1 MPNTNRDDAQ
11 GPVDGGLKSLVKHNF
26 HVAEATGQLNLAHM
40 HLEQLP
46 QSVQFLPRLV
56 ELDLS
61 YNSLNRFPG
70 QWVADHFKHL
80 RVLAVEHND
89 LYCLDDILALST
101 LSKLESLNHCKQS
114 QSATFPEPTKV
125 PQLRYT
131 IDGNAVPEP
140 LQIESDDDNTGDD
153 GFSKEGTQSIVKL
166 AFLTRCLDMEVLR
179 RELRLGLSFDGL
191 ANDQR
196 CLVREKSKHSADAS
210 LKDNPFNA
218 NVVLDNMIQAE
229 RSRY

>member
-1 MPNTNRDDAQ
+1 MLLR
-11 GPVDGGLKSLVKHNF
+11 
-26 HVAEATGQLNLAHM
+26 LNGIDI
-40 HLEQLP
+40 
-46 QSVQFLPRLV
+46 S
-56 ELDLS
+56 
-61 YNSLNRFPG
+61 
-70 QWVADHFKHL
+70 
-80 RVLAVEHND
+80 
-89 LYCLDDILALST
+89 LDDIATVERELGRKLRYEVDT
-101 LSKLESLNHCKQS
+101 IEGTSKSRSSGHKSNRKTVQEMHCKQS

-153 GFSKEGTQSIVKL
+153 GFSKE
-166 AFLTRCLDMEVLR
+166 DMEVLR
-179 RELRLGLSFDGL
+179 RELRLGLVIHDCGGGHEVESSRQDVAACGDATWNSTIQSFDGL

>member
-101 LSKLESLNHCKQS
+101 LSKLESLN
-114 QSATFPEPTKV
+114 
-125 PQLRYT
+125 
-131 IDGNAVPEP
+131 
-140 LQIESDDDNTGDD
+140 
-153 GFSKEGTQSIVKL
+153 
-166 AFLTRCLDMEVLR
+166 
-179 RELRLGLSFDGL
+179 SFDGL

>member
-70 QWVADHFKHL
+70 QCVAEHFKHL

-101 LSKLESLNHCKQS
+101 LSKLESLNVNNN
-114 QSATFPEPTKV
+114 P
-125 PQLRYT
+125 
-131 IDGNAVPEP
+131 IP
-140 LQIESDDDNTGDD
+140 LLSNRIY
-153 GFSKEGTQSIVKL
+153 
-166 AFLTRCLDMEVLR
+166 FLEARARALLS
-179 RELRLGLSFDGL
+179 LGLDP
-191 ANDQR
+191 N
-196 CLVREKSKHSADAS
+196 
-210 LKDNPFNA
+210 
-218 NVVLDNMIQAE
+218 
-229 RSRY
+229 